1 MEEGRPARTLRARLV
16 LIVLAVMVPLI
27 GLTFAREWERR
38 RLEIGRLQASARERA
53 TYAARALEVQFA
65 NAHAQLHALTQL
77 LDTRQPAAAI
87 DSVLKRTYP
96 AAPYRY
102 ANLWVADTAG
112 HVIAVAR
119 NPQGR
124 PLSVADRR
132 YFLDARRD
140 GGFHVGDIARSR
152 ALPSAPLIVPFG
164 LAKRNASGAVI
175 AVIGA
180 AVLADSLDALRVMDG
195 LPAGSVFTVV
205 DSTGRVQYRS
215 LDADGWIGRSLA
227 AEPGFQH
234 NRVVPRGV
242 DTTRSAD
249 GTRRMVA
256 FETVPST
263 KWIVYIGIPVAS
275 SLDLVR
281 RQFQRD
287 LALTFALAVAVF
299 LLGNGLVRR
308 VTRPIES
315 LTGDARAIAAGD
327 LQRRSA
333 VAEPREIGAL
343 ASAFNQM
350 AETVA
355 ERNRALA
362 ESEAR
367 YRLLFDANPV
377 PVFVWSLETRR
388 IVMTNRAAREQ
399 FGWGSGASG
408 DRPVTAL
415 VADAERDAFL
425 ARMAEVPR
433 QPRDDGLWHF
443 VHADGHALEVELL
456 SAPYERA
463 GVPAILHVALD
474 VTARRAAERALEE
487 SREQLRHRQRLESL
501 GSFAAGIAH
510 DFNNYLAS
518 IVGFAGVLR
527 ERVTADPDA
536 TEEVDE
542 IMAAA
547 RRAADL
553 TRQILVFS
561 RREASEPTPQSVGET
576 LRAITPMLARLVGEQ
591 VALETSVQ
599 DGGRRTCVDASRLEQ
614 VLVNLAANARDVM
627 PGGGRLRLTTRAVTV
642 RDGAARHAGIAP
654 GDYVVLEACDTGPGV
669 PPELRARVFDP
680 FFTTKARGSG
690 TGLGLSV
697 VYGVVRQAGG
707 AVRVDDA
714 PGGGARFELFFPV
727 VAEVTEADEPRATP
741 STRAEASDSRAAAGT
756 EHILLVED
764 EPSVRAV
771 AGRILSSAGYRVTP
785 AANGTEALANFAA
798 ADPPVDLVVTD
809 LVMPGIGGREL
820 ADRLRSLRP
829 ELRVLYTSGYTDDEV
844 LLRGVA
850 EEGVHFIPKP
860 ASRTEMLQK
869 VREALD
875 AGATAPRA

>member
-1 MEEGRPARTLRARLV
+1 MGTTWLGGGERARTLRARLA
-16 LIVLAVMVPLI
+16 LIVLAVIVPLM

-38 RLEIGRLQASARERA
+38 RLEIGRLQSSARERA
-53 TYAARALEVQFA
+53 TNAARALEVQFA
-65 NAHAQLHALTQL
+65 NAHAQLHSFAQL
-77 LDTRQPAAAI
+77 LDTRQPAASI
-87 DSVLKRTYP
+87 DAVLKRTYP

-102 ANLWVADTAG
+102 TNMWVADTAG

-132 YFLDARRD
+132 YFLDVRRT
-140 GGFHVGDIARSR
+140 GGFHVGDVARSR
-152 ALPSAPLIVPFG
+152 ALPSGPYILPFG
-164 LAKRNASGAVI
+164 LAKRDAAGVVTAV
-175 AVIGA
+175 VGA
-180 AVLADSLDALRVMDG
+180 AVLADSLDALHVMEG
-195 LPAGSVFTVV
+195 LPAGSVFTVI

-215 LDADGWIGRSLA
+215 MDSDRWIGRSLA
-227 AEPGFQH
+227 LEPGFEH

-242 DTTRSAD
+242 DTTLSAD

-281 RQFQRD
+281 SQFKRD
-287 LALTFALAVAVF
+287 LALTFALALAVF
-299 LLGNGLVRR
+299 LLGNGLIRR

-315 LTGDARAIAAGD
+315 LTDDARAVAAGD

-333 VAEPREIGAL
+333 IAEAGEIGAL

-350 AETVA
+350 ADTVA

-377 PVFVWSLETRR
+377 PVFVWSLDSRR
-388 IVMTNRAAREQ
+388 IVMTNRAAKEQ
-399 FGWGSGASG
+399 FGWGGSGNG
-408 DRPVTAL
+408 ERLVTDVISA
-415 VADAERDAFL
+415 AEHDAFL
-425 ARMAEVPR
+425 ERMRYVPR
-433 QPRDDGLWHF
+433 HPRDDGLWHF
-443 VHADGHALEVELL
+443 AHADGRELEVELL

-463 GVPAILHVALD
+463 GAPAILHVALD
-474 VTARRAAERALEE
+474 VTARRAAERALDE

-518 IVGFAGVLR
+518 IVGFSGLLR
-527 ERVTADPDA
+527 ERVAIDREA
-536 TEEVDE
+536 AEEVDE
-542 IMAAA
+542 IVAAA
-547 RRAADL
+547 KRAADL

-561 RREASEPTPQSVGET
+561 RRQVSEPTPQSVGET
-576 LRAITPMLARLVGEQ
+576 VRAMTPMLARLLGEQ
-591 VALETSVQ
+591 ITLDAARGD
-599 DGGRRTCVDASRLEQ
+599 DGERTRVDASQLEQ

-627 PGGGRLRLTTRAVTV
+627 PDGGRLMLATRVVSV
-642 RDGAARHAGIAP
+642 RERDPQHVGVVP
-654 GDYVVLEACDTGPGV
+654 GRYVVLEARDTGPGV
-669 PPELRARVFDP
+669 PRELRSRVFDP

-714 PGGGARFELFFPV
+714 PGGGARFQLYFPV
-727 VAEVTEADEPRATP
+727 VVEGEGAASPRVTPREVEAQGG
-741 STRAEASDSRAAAGT
+741 S

-764 EPSVRAV
+764 EPSVRSVTA
-771 AGRILSSAGYRVTP
+771 RILTSAGYRVTA
-785 AANGTEALANFAA
+785 AANGAEALTHFAGA
-798 ADPPVDLVVTD
+798 TPPVDLLLTD
-809 LVMPGIGGREL
+809 LVMPGIGGRAL
-820 ADRLRSLRP
+820 ADRLLSEHP
-829 ELRVLYTSGYTDDEV
+829 GLRVLYTSGYTDDEV
-844 LLRGVA
+844 MLRGIA
-850 EEGVHFIPKP
+850 EEGLHFLPKP
-860 ASRTEMLQK
+860 ASRAELLRK
-869 VREALD
+869 VREALG
-875 AGATAPRA
+875 AVATAPRP